1 MSVVKDEPVLSATTI
16 VTIATA
22 AVGLVVAFWPGLLT
36 DQQQDAILVLVG
48 VVAPVVVGMVVRG
61 KVTPNANVAERVDKH
76 GTVIAGEA
84 NDQVLTG
91 QPIRVV
97 GEMPDPMVRTVDLDG
112 PRPADVTYDEWDSM
126 QARRPDHN

>member
-1 MSVVKDEPVLSATTI
+1 GPRGRHRHHRTGGLTMSVVKDEPVLSATTI
-16 VTIATA
+16 VAIASGV
-22 AVGLVVAFWPGLLT
+22 VGLIVAFWPGLLSDT
-36 DQQQDAILVLVG
+36 QQEAVMLLVG

-76 GTVIAGEA
+76 GTVIAGDA

-97 GEMPDPMVRTVDLDG
+97 
-112 PRPADVTYDEWDSM
+112 
-126 QARRPDHN
+126 

>member
-22 AVGLVVAFWPGLLT
+22 VVGLVVAFWPGLLT
-36 DQQQDAILVLVG
+36 DLQQDALLVLVG

-97 GEMPDPMVRTVDLDG
+97 GEMPAPMVRTVDLDE
-112 PRPADVTYDEWDSM
+112 PH
-126 QARRPDHN
+126 PDHNQPRRP

>member
-16 VTIATA
+16 VAITSGV
-22 AVGLVVAFWPGLLT
+22 VGLIVAFWPGLLSDT
-36 DQQQDAILVLVG
+36 QQEAVMLLVG

-112 PRPADVTYDEWDSM
+112 PRPADVAYDEWDSM
-126 QARRPDHN
+126 QARRTDHN

>member
-61 KVTPNANVAERVDKH
+61 RVTPNSSVAERVDKH
-76 GTVIAGEA
+76 GVVIAGEA

-97 GEMPDPMVRTVDLDG
+97 GEMPEAMRTVDLDQPIG
-112 PRPADVTYDEWDSM
+112 ARTFDEWESER
-126 QARRPDHN
+126 ARREQH